1 MIDEK
6 NLSAKQP
13 VKSKKT
19 WIPEKNVDKERQK
32 NNQCPEKKGKKEID
46 SLRRIEKTLKKG
58 YQFRRVFRN
67 GLAFRGVS
75 FRAVYIKN
83 TLGNIRLGFSLSAK
97 SGNAVKRNLIR
108 RRIKSLAAKSS
119 ESVGADIV
127 ILPAGKLRDAGWADI
142 KVDFEKMLSAI
153 ENNTHRKENVDE

>member
-83 TLGNIRLGFSLSAK
+83 TLGNIRLGFSLSAR
-97 SGNAVKRNLIR
+97 SGNAVNRNLMR
-108 RRIKSLAAKSS
+108 RRIKGLAGQDNRR
-119 ESVGADIV
+119 VGADIV
-127 ILPAGKLRDAGWADI
+127 ILPAGKLRDARWVDI
-142 KVDFEKMLSAI
+142 KMDFEKMVSVI
-153 ENNTHRKENVDE
+153 ENDTC